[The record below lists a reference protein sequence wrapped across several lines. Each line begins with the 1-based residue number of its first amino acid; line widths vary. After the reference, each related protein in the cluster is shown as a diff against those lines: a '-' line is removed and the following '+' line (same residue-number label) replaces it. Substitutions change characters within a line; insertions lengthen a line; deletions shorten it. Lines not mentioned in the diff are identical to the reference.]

1 MSIIMA
7 NVEAEAIAR
16 NYIETIDDVAQEAH
30 IVGSIRRLKPT
41 TKDIDLVVLPKS
53 YNELWARLD
62 KQAQDGIIQKGDSW
76 GKTYRNFTYNAANI
90 ELYTCTPQNRG
101 YILWLRTGSA
111 DLTQYTMTKLKQH
124 QSIVRFQ
131 AGSAWHVDY
140 NTAHPNYEEK
150 FGYAKLAQLKVHNE
164 WGFFDLIG
172 LPFINPPGRNK
183 IAFGSLHRTVN
194 NPSVEILKAKFYIQ
208 QNKPIKQLS
217 MF

>member
-90 ELYTCTPQNRG
+90 ELYTCTPTKSRIHPLASYRISRPNPIHHDQ
-101 YILWLRTGSA
+101 
-111 DLTQYTMTKLKQH
+111 TQTT
-124 QSIVRFQ
+124 SI
-131 AGSAWHVDY
+131 
-140 NTAHPNYEEK
+140 
-150 FGYAKLAQLKVHNE
+150 
-164 WGFFDLIG
+164 
-172 LPFINPPGRNK
+172 
-183 IAFGSLHRTVN
+183 HR
-194 NPSVEILKAKFYIQ
+194 PLSSW
-208 QNKPIKQLS
+208 LS
-217 MF
+217 MACRLQHSPPQL